1 MQLIVENLSHCSV
14 NRWPSILIVCAP
26 VAAFLLC
33 LPTAAAADDLAG
45 KSQPLLRVKGERLP
59 AAMISLVSDGE
70 MVFTADK
77 GELHLPLK
85 DAVQWGAAVEPR
97 SMVELV
103 LADGGIIVLEDEMPT
118 TADDSLA
125 AVAETFGNMKLPL
138 RLLAGIMLHSPI
150 DPQRRDRLATRLLV
164 PSSDNSTA
172 VSDNRDWLFFE
183 NGDELQ
189 GRITAMTESGV
200 EFTADVGPL
209 TVERERLAAIAFDP
223 SLRAKRSSASGTL
236 VGFADGSIV
245 FAKSIALKDR
255 TTDLRLADGS
265 PLSAD
270 GIEPT
275 YLQPLLGQVS
285 YLSDHKPSGY
295 RHIPYLNTP
304 WDYRLDANVNGTRLR
319 AGGSIYS
326 KGVGMHSASRL
337 TWQLEKPYRRFE
349 ADLAIDD
356 QTENRGSVVF
366 RVFAGSRELYKS
378 PVIRGGD
385 KPLPISV
392 EVGDVRQLSLIVDF
406 ADRADVLDHADWLNA
421 RLVP

>member
-1 MQLIVENLSHCSV
+1 MVKSV
-14 NRWPSILIVCAP
+14 SPCGAGWRRSFVSDCAT

-33 LPTAAAADDLAG
+33 LPIAAASDDLAA
-45 KSQPLLRVKGERLP
+45 KSRPLVRLEGERLP
-59 AAMISLVSDGE
+59 AAIISLVSEGE
-70 MVFTADK
+70 TVFMAGTD
-77 GELHLPLK
+77 ELRLSLR
-85 DAVQWGAAVEPR
+85 DVLQWGSPAEPR

-118 TADDSLA
+118 TADDSLV
-125 AVAETFGNMKLPL
+125 AVAETFGTIKLPL
-138 RLLAGIMLHSPI
+138 RLLAGVMLHSPI
-150 DPQRRDRLATRLLV
+150 DPQRRDRLAARLLD
-164 PSSDNSTA
+164 PHSDESNA
-172 VSDNRDWLFFE
+172 AKDNRDWLFFE

-189 GRITAMTESGV
+189 GRVTAFTENGV

-209 TVERERLAAIAFDP
+209 SIESERLAAIAFDP
-223 SLRAKRSSASGTL
+223 SLRAKRSSARGTL

-245 FAKSIALKDR
+245 FATSIEVKNR
-255 TTDLRLADGS
+255 TTELVLADDS

-270 GIEPT
+270 DIEPV
-275 YLQPLLGQVS
+275 YLQPLFGEVAF
-285 YLSDHKPSGY
+285 LSDQRPSGY

-304 WDYRLDANVNGTRLR
+304 WDYRLDANVDGTRLR
-319 AGGSIYS
+319 AGASIYT

-337 TWQLEKPYRRFE
+337 TWQLDKRYRRFE

-356 QTENRGSVVF
+356 KTENRGSVVF

-385 KPLPISV
+385 RPLPISV
-392 EVGDVRQLSLIVDF
+392 DLRDVRQLSLIVDF